1 MSVKKRCYIERSNTY
16 KLIEVLH
23 YFLWR
28 GSEETDIFLRPLA
41 LRLANTFRPLAEAI
55 RSRNPCL
62 LRRFLLEG

>member
-1 MSVKKRCYIERSNTY
+1 M
-16 KLIEVLH
+16 EVLH